1 MTSHLDNS
9 NEEKNFGEFRRMV
22 KSAEVLSGSMERL
35 LMSLQFRG
43 RVSVVVQNGRVLKSG
58 YEESYF
64 HSIRGTMRTETMR
77 GRRGCKTDLVVQ
89 RVRPDDA
96 PSSFRDEV
104 RTIQGN
110 QVPAMMQ
117 KKAKLKISKTKTKNA
132 KRERSDQ
139 GQKELNP
146 VEVRKDIAH
155 LVNRMQP

>member
-1 MTSHLDNS
+1 MTSHPDNS

-43 RVSVVVQNGRVLKSG
+43 RVSVVMQNGRVLKSG

-64 HSIRGTMRTETMR
+64 HSIRGTVRAETRR
-77 GRRGCKTDLVVQ
+77 GRRSCKTDSVGQ
-89 RVRPDDA
+89 SVRLDDA
-96 PSSFRDEV
+96 PSSFWDEV

-117 KKAKLKISKTKTKNA
+117 EKAKVKIRQDEDKEGKGGARDN
-132 KRERSDQ
+132 

-155 LVNRMQP
+155 MVNRMQP